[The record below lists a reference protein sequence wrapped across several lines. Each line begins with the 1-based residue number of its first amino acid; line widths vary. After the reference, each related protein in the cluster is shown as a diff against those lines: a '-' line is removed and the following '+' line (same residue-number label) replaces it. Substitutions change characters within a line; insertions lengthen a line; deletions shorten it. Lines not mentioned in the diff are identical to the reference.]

1 MLTSKKLHFM
11 KFLLSF
17 SLLEG
22 FSVRFCHVF
31 GLKFQFNEHPN
42 TLSHEEKKIKHNNTK
57 SI

>member
-1 MLTSKKLHFM
+1 M